1 MYIISYLAYGCVQNK
16 EHSIGSDRV
25 SPRRGAADAIAV
37 LGQQIKGA
45 RHARKWT
52 AAELAS
58 RISVDR
64 RTVAAIEAG
73 SPAVSIGNVFNAAD
87 ILGVP
92 LFGAEDRLE
101 LGRLRRE
108 GRDRLALLPTRV
120 DGPRRNRAPEDDV

>member
-1 MYIISYLAYGCVQNK
+1 MARI
-16 EHSIGSDRV
+16 RV
-25 SPRRGAADAIAV
+25 SPRRGAADAIAI
-37 LGQQIKGA
+37 LGQQIKAA

-52 AAELAS
+52 AAELAA
-58 RISVDR
+58 RIGVDR

-92 LFGAEDRLE
+92 LFGAESRLE

-120 DGPRRNRAPEDDV
+120 DPPRSMSAPDDDF